1 MYGAVLTTIKSLN
14 AVMQIYGP
22 TQSKKSTL
30 SHLGLSHYGSGF
42 IDGREYRS
50 PRDWISS
57 TADLE
62 GTMFTCKDVPL
73 IIDDYAPQFSSAQE
87 SKTLAKTAHTVVRMV
102 GNRSSRGR
110 RNADMSARA
119 LFPPRGLVL
128 MTAEQPLTGQSV
140 VGRTI
145 VVPIEY
151 GAVDVDRLSAGQA
164 VHDRYSVAMAGYV
177 QWLIANWERVKD
189 ESNPLIAAWLWSL
202 RGAFPN
208 QDRLS
213 DYYAALR
220 LGLHWALT
228 FGEAIGAIDQAVC
241 LEEAY
246 SIDLLALLED
256 QSSRVADQS
265 PVLKFFMALEEMLG
279 AEKLVLLP
287 RSTRNL
293 AGDEVS
299 PDVPYGVELIGW
311 KVPEKRQVWLL
322 MAPALTAVKEYWNG
336 LDERFDTLLD
346 ALRREI
352 WQHGDVAERDER
364 QLEPSKWINKKY
376 GTRRVLV
383 VDADRVREKLG
394 VDLLGENSE
403 IESDA

>member
-1 MYGAVLTTIKSLN
+1 
-14 AVMQIYGP
+14 
-22 TQSKKSTL
+22 
-30 SHLGLSHYGSGF
+30 
-42 IDGREYRS
+42 
-50 PRDWISS
+50 
-57 TADLE
+57 
-62 GTMFTCKDVPL
+62 
-73 IIDDYAPQFSSAQE
+73 
-87 SKTLAKTAHTVVRMV
+87 
-102 GNRSSRGR
+102 
-110 RNADMSARA
+110 MSARA

-246 SIDLLALLED
+246 SIDLLALLEG

-352 WQHGDVAERDER
+352 WQHGDVVERDER